1 MELPKDPAI
10 SIEDYLAMEP
20 EEGVRYEWVEGAIYA
35 MSGGTPRHA
44 AVISNVLIELG
55 GQLRG
60 SGCRATSADQRVH
73 CEMTRSYLY
82 PDVTV
87 VCGPYELASDGLS
100 VRNPA
105 VVVEV
110 LSPSTA
116 THDLVRKFDHYRRIP
131 TLQCVLYVQPDDPYV
146 VCFRRDGARWIR
158 EDYTDGAVPLHP
170 EGIELTFPA
179 IYADLDVIP

>member
-1 MELPKDPAI
+1 MESSEPEI
-10 SIEDYLAMEP
+10 SIEQYLAMEP
-20 EEGVRYEWVEGAIYA
+20 EEGVRYEWVDGAIYA

-44 AVISNVLIELG
+44 AVIANVLGALHAA
-55 GQLRG
+55 LRA
-60 SGCRATSADQRVH
+60 SGCRATSSGQRVH

-100 VRNPA
+100 VRNPT

-146 VCFRRDGARWIR
+146 VCFRRDGGRWIR
-158 EDYTDGAVPLHP
+158 EDYAEGSVPLP
-170 EGIELTFPA
+170 PDGVELTFEA
-179 IYADLDVIP
+179 IYADLEVIP